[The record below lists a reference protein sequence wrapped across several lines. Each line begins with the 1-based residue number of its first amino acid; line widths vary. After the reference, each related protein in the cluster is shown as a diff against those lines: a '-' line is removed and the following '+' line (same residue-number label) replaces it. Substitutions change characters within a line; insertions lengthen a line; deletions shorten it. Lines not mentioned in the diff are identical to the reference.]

1 MAKKRTRRQKIKAKL
16 KRQQQQA
23 EYKFS
28 PINPISSKAVKPEQV
43 EQIEIEPGDKKLII
57 KDLIKTVVVAGVL
70 LVLLILAYWRF
81 R

>member
-16 KRQQQQA
+16 KRQQQQV

-28 PINPISSKAVKPEQV
+28 PISPKAVKPDQI

-57 KDLIKTVVVAGVL
+57 KDLIKTVIVAGVL
-70 LVLLILAYWRF
+70 VVLLILAYWRF

>member
-1 MAKKRTRRQKIKAKL
+1 MAKKRTRRQKIKARL
-16 KRQQQQA
+16 KRQQQQT

-28 PINPISSKAVKPEQV
+28 PISPKAVKPDQID
-43 EQIEIEPGDKKLII
+43 QIEVETGDKKLII
-57 KDLIKTVVVAGVL
+57 KDLVKTMIVAGVL

>member
-28 PINPISSKAVKPEQV
+28 PISPISPK
-43 EQIEIEPGDKKLII
+43 IEIEPGDKKLII

>member
-16 KRQQQQA
+16 KRRQQPV

-28 PINPISSKAVKPEQV
+28 PK
-43 EQIEIEPGDKKLII
+43 IEIEPGDKKLII